1 MDILD
6 IIKGRR
12 SIREYIDKDIE
23 PADLEKILE
32 AGRWAPSGLNNQPWK
47 FGVLEN
53 KDSLK
58 GLSKF
63 TKYSKILQDARLA
76 ICVFLDYEFVYN
88 RDKDLL
94 AIGAC
99 IENMLLEAH
108 SLGIASCWLGEIIN
122 RKNEVQEFLNIGKD
136 LELMAVVAF
145 GFSAERLTESCRKSL
160 KALLVKSLG
169 KIEKN
174 R

>member
-6 IIKGRR
+6 TIKTRR
-12 SIREYIDKDIE
+12 SIREYLDKDIGRE
-23 PADLEKILE
+23 NLTKILE

-47 FGVLEN
+47 FLVLDG

-58 GLSKF
+58 ALSKF
-63 TKYSKILQDARLA
+63 TKYSKIIEDANLA
-76 ICVFLDYEFVYN
+76 ICIFLDYEFVYN

-94 AIGAC
+94 AIGAS

-122 RKNEVQEFLNIGKD
+122 RKNEVQEFLNIDKD

-160 KALLVKSLG
+160 KTLLIKGLG
-169 KIEKN
+169 TIRKK
-174 R
+174 

>member
-6 IIKGRR
+6 TIKTRR
-12 SIREYIDKDIE
+12 SIREYLNKEIE
-23 PADLEKILE
+23 RKAIERILE

-47 FGVLEN
+47 FLVVED
-53 KDSLK
+53 KDVLK

-63 TKYSKILQDARLA
+63 TKYSQIIQGARLA

-94 AIGAC
+94 AIGAS

-108 SLGIASCWLGEIIN
+108 SLGVASCWLGEIIN
-122 RKNEVQEFLNIGKD
+122 RKNEVQEFLNIDRD
-136 LELMAVVAF
+136 LELMAVVTF

-160 KALLVKSLG
+160 KTLLIKSSGTIG
-169 KIEKN
+169 KK